1 MLLTYAAR
9 ELLPNA
15 PQGRAGG
22 GHGYRIQMMRV
33 GKRLLVGFFWLAL
46 MAPAVVSPAAARVEA
61 RILIDY
67 DTGAVLDASNPDRT
81 VVPASLTKMMTLY
94 LTFRALEAGDLRLTT
109 NLPISSR
116 AAAMPPTKLGLQPG
130 KTIAVEDAILGLVT
144 RSANDAATVLAE
156 ALGGSESGFAQIMT
170 RSARQMGMTKTVF
183 RNASGLPDSTQRTT
197 VRDLARLA
205 TRLIADYP
213 EYYRYFS
220 RPSFS
225 YRGRVHVNHNRLLAS
240 YRGMDGLKTGFT
252 RASGFNLAASAV
264 RNDRR
269 LIAVV
274 VGGATSRARDA
285 KMVALLDK
293 GFSLIRRQQPDT
305 QMVVASRPPQPAIT
319 TAKPSPDDGEVVLAS
334 LDTDSTTIPVAIPI
348 ARPKLVEIEAD
359 DSRPTRPGKTIKRV
373 ARTKAASKKKLGN
386 PYGVQVGAF
395 QKSKQARQALQ
406 LALRRAPDLL
416 RGTIVS
422 VASLQTSRNRTLFRA
437 TLVGLSKADA
447 DAACKQ
453 LKKKRQ
459 DCLVVQAGAVEVA
472 AR

>member
-1 MLLTYAAR
+1 MLLTYAAGDV
-9 ELLPNA
+9 LPNV
-15 PQGRAGG
+15 PSGRAGG
-22 GHGYRIQMMRV
+22 GCGYRIQMMRL
-33 GKRLLVGFFWLAL
+33 GKRLLVGFLWLAL
-46 MAPAVVSPAAARVEA
+46 LAPVAASPAAARVEA

-67 DTGAVLDASNPDRT
+67 DTGTVLEASNADSA

-94 LTFRALEAGDLRLTT
+94 LTFRALASSDLRLTT
-109 NLPISSR
+109 DLPISSR
-116 AAAMPPTKLGLQPG
+116 AAAMPPTKLGLEPG
-130 KTIAVEDAILGLVT
+130 STIEVEDAILGLVT
-144 RSANDAATVLAE
+144 RSANDAAAVLAE

-170 RSARQMGMTKTVF
+170 RSARQMGMTKTIF
-183 RNASGLPDSTQRTT
+183 RNASGLPDNSQRTT
-197 VRDLARLA
+197 ARDLARLA
-205 TRLIADYP
+205 TRLITDYP

-220 RPSFS
+220 RPSFA
-225 YRGRVHVNHNRLLAS
+225 YRGRVHGNHNRLLAT
-240 YRGMDGLKTGFT
+240 YPGMDGLKTGYT

-264 RNDRR
+264 RDDRR

-285 KMVALLDK
+285 RMVALLDK
-293 GFSLIRRQQPDT
+293 GFAIIQRQPPDT
-305 QMVVASRPPQPAIT
+305 QMVVARRTPRPAVT
-319 TAKPSPDDGEVVLAS
+319 AAKPAPDDGEVVLAS
-334 LDTDSTTIPVAIPI
+334 LDADEAAVPVAIPI
-348 ARPKLVEIEAD
+348 ARPKLVEMEAD
-359 DSRPTRPGKTIKRV
+359 DARPTRPGKATKRA
-373 ARTKAASKKKLGN
+373 ARVSPVSKKQLGN

-422 VASLQTSRNRTLFRA
+422 VASQQTRNRTLFRA

>member
-1 MLLTYAAR
+1 
-9 ELLPNA
+9 
-15 PQGRAGG
+15 
-22 GHGYRIQMMRV
+22 MMRV
-33 GKRLLVGFFWLAL
+33 GERLLVVLCWLAL
-46 MAPAVVSPAAARVEA
+46 MAPVIASPAAARVEA

-67 DTGAVLDASNPDRT
+67 DTGTVLEASNADRA

-94 LTFRALEAGDLRLTT
+94 LTFQALESGDLRLTT
-109 NLPISSR
+109 DLPISSR

-130 KTIAVEDAILGLVT
+130 ETIEVEAAILGLVT
-144 RSANDAATVLAE
+144 RSANDAAAVLGE

-225 YRGRVHVNHNRLLAS
+225 YRGRVHGNHNRLLAT
-240 YRGMDGLKTGFT
+240 YRGMDGLKTGYT

-293 GFSLIRRQQPDT
+293 GFSIIQRQQPASPLVAARRIPRP
-305 QMVVASRPPQPAIT
+305 VVTA
-319 TAKPSPDDGEVVLAS
+319 AKPSADDGEVVLAS
-334 LDTDSTTIPVAIPI
+334 LDPDAAVIPVAIPI
-348 ARPKLVEIEAD
+348 ARPTLVEATD
-359 DSRPTRPGKTIKRV
+359 DDARPTRPGKTTKRA
-373 ARTKAASKKKLGN
+373 ARAKPATKKQLAA